1 MMKILRPQVLLTAAS
16 ALLLLIA
23 GPVRAHEEEKEAS
36 TLSFKSAPKWTI
48 NLPKETFL
56 PVSKEIPIAHLGG
69 TGFLAEMDG
78 TALAVDTNGD
88 GKTDTKAKGT
98 AGFMTLKA
106 KADNGREISYAVR
119 LVNQA
124 GWKFAASGF
133 MAGKV
138 KGTAIRLI
146 DQNNNG
152 KYNDYGADAMIV
164 GNGDSASFLSRV
176 VNLNGELFNLEVSAD
191 GVEVAVSPYIGQV
204 GTLNLAGS
212 FTTQGTLESAVVT
225 SADGQFSFNLAGEKK
240 GMLVP
245 TGAYDLAYGTVT
257 QGSEVV
263 RIRSGKMKKITVGSS
278 ALTSPAWG
286 GPITADFKW
295 THVDG
300 VLTIKPEDLFF
311 FGNAGE
317 EYYNWVPDGQP
328 PAFVVKDAKN
338 GRELL
343 KARFGGC

>member
-1 MMKILRPQVLLTAAS
+1 MRKLLRPPVLLTAAS
-16 ALLLLIA
+16 ALLLFI
-23 GPVRAHEEEKEAS
+23 GSPVRAHEEEKETS

-48 NLPKETFL
+48 NLPKEAYL
-56 PVSKEIPIAHLGG
+56 PVSKEIPITHAGG

-106 KADNGREISYAVR
+106 KAENGREMSYAVR
-119 LVNQA
+119 LVNQG

-133 MAGKV
+133 MVGKV
-138 KGTAIRLI
+138 KGTAIRLV

-152 KYNDYGADAMIV
+152 KYNDYGADAMLI
-164 GNGDSASFLSRV
+164 GSGDAAAFLSRV

-191 GVEVAVSPYIGQV
+191 GVDVTVSPYTGQT

-212 FTTQGTLESAVVT
+212 FTTQGTLESAVVSST
-225 SADGQFSFNLAGEKK
+225 DGDFSFNLAGEKK
-240 GMLVP
+240 GILVP
-245 TGAYDLAYGTVT
+245 ASAYTLAYGTVT
-257 QGSEVV
+257 QGSESV
-263 RIRSGKMKKITVGSS
+263 RIRPGKMKKITVGAN

-286 GPITADFKW
+286 GPITAEFKW
-295 THVDG
+295 THADG

-328 PAFVVKDAKN
+328 PAFVVKNAKN
-338 GRELL
+338 GQELL